1 MEETTNWF
9 TEHGIPI
16 LIVIVASFIGYQI
29 LKAAINR
36 VMHRIVSI
44 RGKGRR
50 AKGELDKRSDTLTGY
65 LSTVVGAIVLIIAI
79 FMILSEVGVD
89 IAPLIAGA
97 GVAGIAIG
105 FGAQSLIKD
114 YLNGLFIVIEDQYN
128 KGDVAKIAGIAG
140 LVESVTLR
148 RTVLRD
154 LDGIVHSIPN
164 GQITTTS
171 NYTRDWA
178 RVNLN
183 VSVGYGED
191 LDRVMAVIDRVGQE
205 MADDEY
211 YGKLIKTPPK
221 SLRVNKFGDSGI
233 DIKILGE
240 TKPIKQW
247 EVTGEL
253 RRRLK
258 RTFDEEGIEIPWPHV
273 KLYFGPEEQEKAP
286 GKAGPAAR
294 QRPGPFSKAAD
305 TDETS
310 SGDVDQGD
318 L

>member
-16 LIVIVASFIGYQI
+16 IIVLVVSFIGYQV
-29 LKAAINR
+29 LKVVIHRA
-36 VMHRIVSI
+36 MHRIVNV
-44 RGKGRR
+44 RGKRRR
-50 AKGELDKRSDTLTGY
+50 AKEELEKRSDTLTGY
-65 LSTVVGAIVLIIAI
+65 LSTVLGAIVLVIAI

-97 GVAGIAIG
+97 GVVGIAIG

-114 YLNGLFIVIEDQYN
+114 YLNGLFIILEDQYN

-140 LVESVTLR
+140 LVESVSLR

-183 VSVGYGED
+183 VSVGYNED
-191 LDRVMAVIDRVGQE
+191 LDHVMAVIDKVGQE

-211 YGKLIKTPPK
+211 FGKLIKTPPK

-258 RTFDEEGIEIPWPHV
+258 KAFDEEGIEIPWPHV
-273 KLYFGPEEQEKAP
+273 KLYFGQGEQGKMPGLP
-286 GKAGPAAR
+286 GK
-294 QRPGPFSKAAD
+294 
-305 TDETS
+305 E
-310 SGDVDQGD
+310 
-318 L
+318 

>member
-1 MEETTNWF
+1 MEESTNWF

-16 LIVIVASFIGYQI
+16 LIVVVGSFIGYQI

-36 VMHRIVSI
+36 VMHRIVNI

-50 AKGELDKRSDTLTGY
+50 AKEELDKRSNTLSGY
-65 LSTVVGAIVLIIAI
+65 LSTVLGAIVLFVAV

-97 GVAGIAIG
+97 GVVGIAIG
-105 FGAQSLIKD
+105 FGAQSLIQD

-140 LVESVTLR
+140 LVESVSLR

-183 VSVGYGED
+183 ISVGYGED
-191 LDRVMAVIDRVGQE
+191 LDRVMAVIDRVGRE
-205 MADDEY
+205 LAEDEY

-258 RTFDEEGIEIPWPHV
+258 RAFDEEGIEIPWPHV
-273 KLYFGPEEQEKAP
+273 KLYFGAGEPEMAPTKAD
-286 GKAGPAAR
+286 PATG
-294 QRPGPFSKAAD
+294 QRPEPFNRTAD
-305 TDETS
+305 LKKPP
-310 SGDVDQGD
+310 SGDGGQDEF
-318 L
+318 

>member
-16 LIVIVASFIGYQI
+16 LIVLVASFIGYQV
-29 LKAAINR
+29 LKVIIHRA
-36 VMHRIVSI
+36 MHRIVSA
-44 RGKGRR
+44 RGKKRR
-50 AKGELDKRSDTLTGY
+50 AKEELEKRSDTLTGY
-65 LSTVVGAIVLIIAI
+65 ISTAVGAMVLVIAI

-97 GVAGIAIG
+97 GVVGIAIG

-114 YLNGLFIVIEDQYN
+114 YLNGLFIIIEDQYN

-140 LVESVTLR
+140 LVESVSLR

-183 VSVGYGED
+183 VSVGYNED
-191 LDRVMAVIDRVGQE
+191 LDHVMAVIDRVGQE

-233 DIKILGE
+233 DIKILGQ

-258 RTFDEEGIEIPWPHV
+258 KAFDEEGIEIPWPHV
-273 KLYFGPEEQEKAP
+273 KLYFGQGEQGKMPDLP
-286 GKAGPAAR
+286 GK
-294 QRPGPFSKAAD
+294 
-305 TDETS
+305 E
-310 SGDVDQGD
+310 
-318 L
+318 